1 VRFLTKLFQR
11 NRDARGT
18 KISGAEISQKEKG
31 SFNCL
36 TILINE
42 TKNEAPEGCF
52 GRVNPLI
59 LSLYKIYGFPVEATS
74 LE

>member
-1 VRFLTKLFQR
+1 VSCLTNLFQR
-11 NRDARGT
+11 NRDVIGT

-36 TILINE
+36 AILICK

-52 GRVNPLI
+52 ERVDPLF
-59 LSLYKIYGFPVEATS
+59 LSRYKGYGSPVEATS
-74 LE
+74 